1 MQTTLSIIYWLTVI
15 TYAVSFILFAIA
27 LIFQKRSLME
37 RAIAAAWVG
46 FTLHTGIVAARWIA
60 TGHPP
65 FVSYFESM
73 SASVWFGILGYLLIQ
88 QWKPFIRPIGAGLMI
103 FVVLLMGWA
112 GTHPFGGEVLP
123 VSLQS
128 FWLFIHASF
137 ATAAVGCFIIAASV
151 AFLRLYKTSKNG
163 ALDATLQITVAER
176 YDEFNFR
183 LILLGFL
190 FYGIMIVSGSIWA
203 HAAWG
208 RYWGWDPIELWSL
221 ITWLMYAVYLHIF
234 FTWKKLRGRFLAV
247 YAISAVFLA
256 GFSLWGVGFVYN
268 TIHTY
273 GN

>member
-1 MQTTLSIIYWLTVI
+1 MQTELSIIYWLTVI
-15 TYAVSFILFAIA
+15 AYSASFVLFVVS
-27 LIFQKRSLME
+27 LIFRKGLLME
-37 RAIAAAWVG
+37 RAIVTAWVG

-88 QWKPFIRPIGAGLMI
+88 QWKPFIRAIGSGLMI